1 MKECRKRLILASGSP
16 RRKELLAYCDIPFGV
31 ITADIDETIDLN
43 ANLND
48 EIQKLATRKAQ
59 KVFDEHKD
67 AIVIGSDTI
76 VVLDH
81 EVLGKPKNEERSVSM
96 LKKLSGRVHQVIT
109 GVCIM
114 SDEKCDTFSIS
125 TDVEFFDLSDEEID
139 EYVST
144 KEPFDKA
151 GGYGIQGKGALLI
164 KGIQGDYYSVM
175 GFPISRVNQALKRYL
190 KDK

>member
-1 MKECRKRLILASGSP
+1 
-16 RRKELLAYCDIPFGV
+16 
-31 ITADIDETIDLN
+31 
-43 ANLND
+43 
-48 EIQKLATRKAQ
+48 
-59 KVFDEHKD
+59 
-67 AIVIGSDTI
+67 
-76 VVLDH
+76 
-81 EVLGKPKNEERSVSM
+81 
-96 LKKLSGRVHQVIT
+96 
-109 GVCIM
+109 M

-175 GFPISRVNQALKRYL
+175 GFPISRVNQALKRYF